1 MHTAHPRPLF
11 PSRWHAAAL
20 VYTVGGAVCL
30 LACIAAPESE
40 AAMVLAILGGL
51 PWSLGLLSLDLAPG
65 VAQTALLVLAGG
77 WAVNA
82 SVLWWIALRRRG
94 TRVPSGAANRSR

>member
-1 MHTAHPRPLF
+1 MHTAHSRPRLS
-11 PSRWHAAAL
+11 SRWQVAAL
-20 VYTVGGAVCL
+20 AYTVIGVVCL

-40 AAMVLAILGGL
+40 AAMVLAIVGGL

-82 SVLWWIALRRRG
+82 ALLWWIARRRRG
-94 TRVPSGAANRSR
+94 TH